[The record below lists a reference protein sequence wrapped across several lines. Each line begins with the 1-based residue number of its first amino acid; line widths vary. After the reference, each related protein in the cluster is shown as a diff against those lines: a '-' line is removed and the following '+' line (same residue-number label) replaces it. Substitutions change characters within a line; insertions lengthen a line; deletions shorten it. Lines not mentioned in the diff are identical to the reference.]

1 MKTTYFSFVFDLL
14 RRLLAGDRDSRR
26 YLYQRIARRVRRLF
40 SSGARSAADDYDWE
54 TYTTGYRS
62 ELKAMEGIL
71 ALTLAAGDYVYRKGC
86 LQRGNSRLP
95 LHPNHAL
102 LYETILQLAPRSV
115 FEFGCGG
122 GDHLHNLHVLQPG
135 LELHGVDRSAGQLG
149 FLKERHPGLK
159 ARVREM
165 DITLPF
171 PDGLEQADLAY
182 TQAVIMHIHAG
193 DGHLAALSNLFRVAR
208 RQVVLME
215 SWQRHDFMADIRRL
229 HASGAIPWERVLLYF
244 REAADGRGVRI
255 LVASAEELPGYKVL
269 DEYRILTG

>member
-40 SSGARSAADDYDWE
+40 SGGSRSAADDYDWE
-54 TYTTGYRS
+54 TYTVGYRS
-62 ELKAMEGIL
+62 ELKAMEGIH
-71 ALTLAAGDYVYRKGC
+71 ALTLEAGDFIC
-86 LQRGNSRLP
+86 RGGHLRRDKPGLP

-102 LYETILQLAPRSV
+102 LYETILQLTPRSV
-115 FEFGCGG
+115 FDFGCGG

-135 LELHGVDRSAGQLG
+135 LELHGVDRSAGQLS
-149 FLKERHPGLK
+149 FLRERHPGLK
-159 ARVREM
+159 ARVREI

-171 PDGLEQADLAY
+171 PESMEQANLAY

-208 RQVVLME
+208 KQVVLME
-215 SWQRHDFMADIRRL
+215 NWPRHDFMADIWQL
-229 HASGAIPWERVLLYF
+229 HASGAIPWGCVLLYF
-244 REAADGRGVRI
+244 REAADGQGTRI
-255 LVASAEELPGYKVL
+255 LVASAGELAGYRTL
-269 DEYRILTG
+269 DDYRILAG